1 MLQGNN
7 NTGKRIPLVTFMTW
21 PVKKRQDFI
30 DREMSG
36 CPDFI
41 KTPLLRH

>member
-1 MLQGNN
+1 
-7 NTGKRIPLVTFMTW
+7 
-21 PVKKRQDFI
+21 KRQDFI

-41 KTPLLRH
+41 KTSLLRH